1 MVDKVKANE
10 YSKVCVQWNSSNMNW
25 ERKQSKQ
32 QDKDKVRC
40 GDGSYES
47 LMHNNINHTCRRW
60 KFIYCVSCILAHE
73 CLPQANES
81 DKKKRQQ
88 QNERV
93 MKMAM
98 SKCSKT
104 KWAKDKATATK
115 EPKIKWKREKKNSAT
130 QKQSNHYYESNCRLF
145 AVIIYQKSVVFGC
158 LNSQRQYF
166 SRSPNHSIVRAHTHT
181 HTSKQRTREEN
192 VKFLHAIIWFWFLN
206 NCSEQRMMNQKWNAK
221 NVRERK
227 ISKKIIRIEEAPFRL
242 PQSA

>member
-115 EPKIKWKREKKNSAT
+115 EPKIKWKREKKKLSDAKA
-130 QKQSNHYYESNCRLF
+130 KQSLLWIELPLICCHHL
-145 AVIIYQKSVVFGC
+145 
-158 LNSQRQYF
+158 
-166 SRSPNHSIVRAHTHT
+166 
-181 HTSKQRTREEN
+181 SK
-192 VKFLHAIIWFWFLN
+192 I
-206 NCSEQRMMNQKWNAK
+206 CC
-221 NVRERK
+221 
-227 ISKKIIRIEEAPFRL
+227 FRL
-242 PQSA
+242 PQFSTAIFFSLTESFDCTRTHTYTHIQATNERRKRKISARNNLILIFEQLLRTANDESKMKCKKCSRKKNK